1 MQSPAHPRAQSCEI
15 LWPDPTQR
23 FSVRPLQAP
32 TVPRHRRLQE
42 LVRLFEQDTTTESR
56 LETPHSRAQTR
67 LQNRGHSPSL
77 GDSRAEPLGGTWPP
91 PNQVPTGQ
99 GGPGA
104 RPSCSV
110 REQVQAF
117 ELRFGPPQAPC
128 MAAAPHSRGGQGG
141 GPGPARAHQSWCR
154 EQKPWPP
161 WRGGQLPG
169 PSALRQPQP
178 GSLGA
183 SRDLSLTATRAGAD
197 PGGRARLAPWGLPQ
211 APSTPLALQLGQAG
225 SPQAALELSAGTE
238 VGASR
243 EGQLRG
249 LAARVPRCSP
259 APSSPVALHPWGPP
273 WSCLAQPGPFTS
285 SPIPTSLP
293 PDTAVPR
300 HRDLGLLA
308 AAHCS
313 LGESDREDSDSA
325 VPDGQSQHD
334 HRSFTLSLAE
344 LCDWGLDR
352 KEAPQDE
359 GARAKTCST
368 PLNSSMSSASLIPA
382 TDVELMLEEAKRLG
396 EETLQHLEDIHVI
409 VLHKED
415 GTGLGFSLAG
425 GTDQHRPVTIH
436 RVFTGGLA
444 ARDGSLQPGDE
455 VLSINGHPLGD
466 CSHAQALWVLHRA
479 RAARQAVVV
488 LRRGSKD
495 VAPNGT
501 PPFAPEEPATVL
513 SVQLMK
519 DSGGLGFSLAGGRGS
534 LRGDQPLTVQRV
546 FLGEALGGRR
556 GDWPE
561 GWYQIWMEGKA
572 GQGRMGRVRPPEDS
586 QGEEVATTLRRD
598 TGRSRLM
605 AAGRGER
612 LPLDGGVASRQRRES
627 CYSP

>member
-1 MQSPAHPRAQSCEI
+1 MQSPAHPRARSCEI
-15 LWPDPTQR
+15 PWGPDPTR
-23 FSVRPLQAP
+23 HFSVRPLQAP
-32 TVPRHRRLQE
+32 TVPRHRGLQE
-42 LVRLFEQDTTTESR
+42 LVRLFEQGTATESR
-56 LETPHSRAQTR
+56 LEAPHRAQTR
-67 LQNRGHSPSL
+67 LQNRGHSPGL
-77 GDSRAEPLGGTWPP
+77 GDSRAEPPRGTRPP
-91 PNQVPTGQ
+91 LNQVPTGQ
-99 GGPGA
+99 GGPGTQ
-104 RPSCSV
+104 PGCSV

-128 MAAAPHSRGGQGG
+128 IAAAPHSRSRQGG
-141 GPGPARAHQSWCR
+141 GPGPARAHQSGCR
-154 EQKPWPP
+154 EQEPRPL

-169 PSALRQPQP
+169 PSAPRQPQL

-183 SRDLSLTATRAGAD
+183 SRDLSLTAARAGAN
-197 PGGRARLAPWGLPQ
+197 PGGRAQSAPWGLPQ
-211 APSTPLALQLGQAG
+211 APSTPFTLQLGQVG
-225 SPQAALELSAGTE
+225 SPQAALELSTGTE

-243 EGQLRG
+243 EEQLRG

-273 WSCLAQPGPFTS
+273 RSCLAQPGPFTS
-285 SPIPTSLP
+285 SPIPTRLP
-293 PDTAVPR
+293 PDTAIPR

-313 LGESDREDSDSA
+313 LGESDREDSDTS
-325 VPDGQSQHD
+325 VPDGQGQHD

-344 LCDWGLDR
+344 LWDWGLHR

-359 GARAKTCST
+359 GARAKNCSAL
-368 PLNSSMSSASLIPA
+368 LNSSISSASLIPA

-444 ARDGSLQPGDE
+444 ARDGSLQLGDE
-455 VLSINGHPLGD
+455 VLSINGHPLGG
-466 CSHAQALWVLHRA
+466 CSHAQALQVLHGA

-488 LRRGSKD
+488 LRRGSED
-495 VAPNGT
+495 VASKRT
-501 PPFAPEEPATVL
+501 PPSEPEEPATVL

-546 FLGEALGGRR
+546 FLGEAH
-556 GDWPE
+556 W
-561 GWYQIWMEGKA
+561 
-572 GQGRMGRVRPPEDS
+572 GQ
-586 QGEEVATTLRRD
+586 QG
-598 TGRSRLM
+598 
-605 AAGRGER
+605 
-612 LPLDGGVASRQRRES
+612 
-627 CYSP
+627 